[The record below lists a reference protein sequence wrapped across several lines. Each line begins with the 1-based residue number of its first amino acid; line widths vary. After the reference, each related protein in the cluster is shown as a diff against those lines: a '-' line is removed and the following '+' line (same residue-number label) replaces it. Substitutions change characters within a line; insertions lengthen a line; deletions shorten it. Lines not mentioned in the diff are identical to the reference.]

1 MTDARP
7 EPGHTGTLVAVN
19 SRAPLPVA
27 SALALR
33 RLAVTG
39 GALGATVVAH
49 CLAVGD
55 LTVMPVAPAA
65 WLGLLAM
72 AMVVGPRVRF
82 RPRGVLRTFV
92 LMFVL
97 QAVAHVAM
105 SVAPWAAGLTPHHT
119 AGIEMGAVAVAAHA
133 GAALVLAVA
142 IAGLERVLQRAM
154 GVVAAVRRWLA
165 ASPPRRAA
173 RHARVVWPS
182 SRVPARP
189 APTVRC
195 CRGPPTLRSV

>member
-1 MTDARP
+1 MTYARP
-7 EPGHTGTLVAVN
+7 GPGHTGTLVTVT

-33 RLAVTG
+33 RLAVAG

-55 LTVMPVAPAA
+55 LTLMPVAPAA

-97 QAVAHVAM
+97 QTVAHVAM
-105 SVAPWAAGLTPHHT
+105 SVAPWAAGLAPHHA
-119 AGIEMGAVAVAAHA
+119 AGVEMGAVAVAAHA
-133 GAALVLAVA
+133 GAALILAVA
-142 IAGLERVLQRAM
+142 IAGLERMLHRAVGM
-154 GVVAAVRRWLA
+154 VTAVRRWLA
-165 ASPPRRAA
+165 APARRRTA
-173 RHARVVWPS
+173 RHARVAWPEN
-182 SRVPARP
+182 RMPARP

-195 CRGPPTLRSV
+195 CRGPPIVRSV